1 MIDAKSRSVY
11 FRTMMDEERVVGV
24 STASPLDDA
33 DDDVA
38 LGGVDIAGKQA
49 VSFFININGIHYNPV
64 GEIQTNIFI
73 DTP

>member
-1 MIDAKSRSVY
+1 MRK
-11 FRTMMDEERVVGV
+11 VVGV

-33 DDDVA
+33 DDVA
-38 LGGVDIAGKQA
+38 LGGVDIAGKQEA
-49 VSFFININGIHYNPV
+49 SFFININGIHYNPV